1 MKDLVKLHDDML
13 DYETD
18 ISNNAELLTVKRSL
32 MYKYQDA
39 EILKEVIPVLNAI
52 IHDAERYKDWI
63 QKQN

>member
-39 EILKEVIPVLNAI
+39 EILKEVIQVLNAI

>member
-1 MKDLVKLHDDML
+1 MKNLVKLHDDML